1 MSELVFDGWKPVDIV
16 GRLTIIEN
24 FEYTTAM
31 IPIVRNTAIFVF
43 RSQIS
48 LSGSSITKR
57 RTPSG
62 FCQSNS
68 QCRYHDIEVATA
80 ICDQQSL

>member
-1 MSELVFDGWKPVDIV
+1 MSELVFDGWKPVDIF

-57 RTPSG
+57 RNPSG
-62 FCQSNS
+62 FCQSDS
-68 QCRYHDIEVATA
+68 HCRYHDIEVATA